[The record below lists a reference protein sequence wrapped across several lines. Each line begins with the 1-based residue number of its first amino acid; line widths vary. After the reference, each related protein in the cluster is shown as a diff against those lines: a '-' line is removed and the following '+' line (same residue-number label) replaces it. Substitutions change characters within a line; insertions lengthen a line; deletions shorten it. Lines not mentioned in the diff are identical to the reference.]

1 VKTNAITGAPL
12 HAASPSPAPAS
23 SDDSVANAGTRKQ
36 IGFSIVLF
44 LIWSKTNKISNE
56 IAGFQQELMSV
67 RAHVNASVKQLQVQ
81 TQRPVS
87 CELPEGDDD
96 MSFNKD
102 MAISEI
108 IAKHPHAQNVLADHH
123 LGGCTSCA
131 VSGEHKLG
139 DAIEEY
145 GIDENALLTG
155 LNGLVGT

>member
-1 VKTNAITGAPL
+1 MILSIYLSTG
-12 HAASPSPAPAS
+12 
-23 SDDSVANAGTRKQ
+23 

-139 DAIEEY
+139 DAIDEY
-145 GIDENALLTG
+145 GIDQNALLTG
-155 LNGLVGT
+155 LNGLIRT